1 MKYSGKQCLH
11 ADFII
16 CDTAIRETRGC
27 MKYSYLSHSL
37 SLSLFAIQ
45 LEVYLHAVVFK
56 LKLYL
61 ALDASHAAMHGASVI
76 VQT

>member
-27 MKYSYLSHSL
+27 MKYSYLSHTL
-37 SLSLFAIQ
+37 SLSVCHSIGG
-45 LEVYLHAVVFK
+45 V
-56 LKLYL
+56 L
-61 ALDASHAAMHGASVI
+61 ACCGV
-76 VQT
+76 